1 MNGLTAFL
9 VTKTFK
15 LKDIDVLS
23 VSFFV
28 YFDDDFLKVENE
40 GASRKRKNWMTLYLS
55 INETKRDKY
64 LIDTL
69 RIG

>member
-1 MNGLTAFL
+1 MSHL

-15 LKDIDVLS
+15 PKDIDILP